1 MPIISKFVLLCL
13 FICLLVTACTENE
26 GMQYRYTAEKMLFQA
41 NKAVARAEIK
51 PELNPPGT
59 TDSLRNQFSEA
70 SVYCFDALSKVS
82 AEKYPTEHNE
92 LSHLAYQSTSRL
104 SQYLFAEQRYDSCIV
119 LMTSLLSL
127 EGLSPFERM
136 YASINLGQV
145 NQAVGNWDTAVAIYS
160 SAVENYYPPLAPD
173 GSVVLK
179 LFNIP
184 AHIFSIYTQI
194 RDTSAAREHYLR
206 AETYYREL
214 MTQYPQSDLGTGA
227 RTTLAA
233 LYSATGQPDAA
244 INQLREVT
252 DSTGAVSIPAEL
264 QISEILATAKK
275 DYRGTLD
282 ILDKL
287 LVRVQGLPAKDRSK
301 ELEPL
306 IMLKQAMVKLEQ
318 RRFAEART
326 QLDEISEKFPRFFDA
341 YPTAQLAKARSFDLE
356 NNWDRAV
363 TEYRFLIEHYEGS
376 DEALST
382 YLYLE
387 RHFAED
393 RRPAEADRW
402 YRMALQDYNTIINRG
417 GPYAAK
423 ALTFKADLF
432 RQRKEWTDAA
442 SALEELFNKFP
453 DTRLGRQ
460 AILTASV
467 LYRDKLKDSNR
478 ADLLLEQYKKSLLD
492 LSEQPQLQDL

>member
-1 MPIISKFVLLCL
+1 MPFTAKFVSLCL
-13 FICLLVTACTENE
+13 VTSLLLIACSENE
-26 GMQYRYTAEKMLFQA
+26 GMQYRYQAEKMLFQA
-41 NKAVARAEIK
+41 NKAVAKAEIK
-51 PELNPPGT
+51 PDLNPPGT
-59 TDSLRNQFSEA
+59 VDSLRNRFGEVSA
-70 SVYCFDALSKVS
+70 YCFDALDKVS
-82 AEKYPTEHNE
+82 ADKYPTEHNE
-92 LSHLAYQSTSRL
+92 LAHLAYQSTSRL
-104 SQYLFAEQRYDSCIV
+104 SQYLFAEQKYDSCLA
-119 LMTSLLSL
+119 LMSRLLTL

-160 SAVENYYPPLAPD
+160 SAAETYYPPLAPD

-184 AHIFSIYTQI
+184 AHIFSVYTQI
-194 RDTSAAREHYLR
+194 RDTEAAREHYLR

-214 MTQYPQSDLGTGA
+214 MTQYPKTDLGTAA

-233 LYSATGQPDAA
+233 LYSATDQPDAA
-244 INQLREVT
+244 IAQLRQVT
-252 DSTGAVSIPAEL
+252 DSSGVISIPAAL
-264 QISEILATAKK
+264 QIAEIQATTKKNYKGALEIL
-275 DYRGTLD
+275 DP
-282 ILDKL
+282 L
-287 LVRVQGLPAKDRSK
+287 LVRVQGLPARDRSK
-301 ELEPL
+301 DLEPL

-318 RRFAEART
+318 RRFAETRAR
-326 QLDEISEKFPRFFDA
+326 LDEISDKFPRFFDA

-356 NNWDRAV
+356 GNWDRAV
-363 TEYRFLIEHYEGS
+363 TEYRFLIEHYQGS
-376 DEALST
+376 DEAMST

-402 YRMALQDYNTIINRG
+402 YRQGLQDYDTMISRG
-417 GPYAAK
+417 GPNAAK

-432 RQRKEWTDAA
+432 RQRKEWVDAA
-442 SALEELFNKFP
+442 ATLEELFNKYS

-467 LYRDKLKDSNR
+467 LYREKLKDSKK
-478 ADLLLEQYKKSLLD
+478 ADVLVEQYKKSLLD
-492 LSEQPQLQDL
+492 LTEQPEL